1 MDKGAGGFWEEA
13 VGSFN
18 HLMEVAMKTE
28 KTPIQAQRTLARV
41 LQRNLSPAAVGEDGW
56 TDLHFAAVMGLS
68 ADCRALV
75 GQGVPV
81 DVRLRDDGLSL
92 TQDLMRTLKDLGLGF
107 TTWEREGDRPLHL
120 AAWANASATAGTLL
134 DCGANVNGKLVSGAT
149 PLSVAARFDSAATA
163 KVLLANGAD
172 LEVREFFRYTPLHT
186 AAFQRA
192 LATAK
197 LLVDAGADIGA
208 RAHDS
213 WTPLHV
219 AALFDATEVA
229 RLLLDCGA
237 DINALSKADGG
248 TPLDFAEC
256 RAATATAAMLRRR
269 GGDTTIDERTEMI
282 GVIDTK
288 LGGGWGVMQP
298 IYRRTK
304 KRRAPRRRRAV
315 G

>member
-1 MDKGAGGFWEEA
+1 
-13 VGSFN
+13 
-18 HLMEVAMKTE
+18 MKTDDSQSQ
-28 KTPIQAQRTLARV
+28 PALAQRTLAKV
-41 LQRNLSPAAVGEDGW
+41 LKRELSPATLGEDGW

-68 ADCRALV
+68 ADCQALV
-75 GQGVPV
+75 DKGVPV
-81 DVRLRDDGLSL
+81 DARLKDDGRSL
-92 TQDLMRTLKDLGLGF
+92 TAGLLRTLQDLGLSF

-120 AAWANASATAGTLL
+120 AAWANAPATAAALL
-134 DCGANVNGKLVSGAT
+134 DCGAKVNGKLASGAT

-163 KVLLANGAD
+163 EVLLANGAD
-172 LEVREFFRYTPLHT
+172 VRVREFFRYTPLHT
-186 AAFQRA
+186 AAFQRS

-197 LLVDAGADIGA
+197 LLVDAGADIA
-208 RAHDS
+208 ATAHDD

-237 DINALSKADGG
+237 DVNALSKADGG

-256 RAATATAAMLRRR
+256 RKATGTAAMLRRR
-269 GGDTTIDERTEMI
+269 GGDITIEERTEMV

-288 LGGGWGVMQP
+288 LGGGWGMMQP
-298 IYRRTK
+298 IYRRSK

>member
-1 MDKGAGGFWEEA
+1 MKINELQAGRA
-13 VGSFN
+13 
-18 HLMEVAMKTE
+18 L
-28 KTPIQAQRTLARV
+28 AQV
-41 LQRNLSPAAVGEDGW
+41 LKRELSPAAVGEDDW

-68 ADCRALV
+68 TDCQALV
-75 GQGVPV
+75 NGGVPV
-81 DVRLRDDGLSL
+81 DARLKDDGKSLSAE
-92 TQDLMRTLKDLGLGF
+92 LMRTLRDLGLGF

-120 AAWANASATAGTLL
+120 AAWANGPATAAALL
-134 DCGANVNGKLVSGAT
+134 DCGANVNGRLASGAT
-149 PLSVAARFDSAATA
+149 PLSVAARFDSAAA
-163 KVLLANGAD
+163 AEVLLASGAD
-172 LEVREFFRYTPLHT
+172 VRVREFFCYTPLHT
-186 AAFQRA
+186 AAFQRS

-197 LLVDAGADIGA
+197 LLVDAGADIAA
-208 RAHDS
+208 RAHDG

-219 AALFDATEVA
+219 AALFDATAVA

-237 DINALSKADGG
+237 DVNALSKADGG

-269 GGDTTIDERTEMI
+269 GGDVTVEEHTEMI

-288 LGGGWGVMQP
+288 LGGGWGVMRP

-304 KRRAPRRRRAV
+304 KRRAPRQRRAV

>member
-1 MDKGAGGFWEEA
+1 
-13 VGSFN
+13 
-18 HLMEVAMKTE
+18 MKTDDF
-28 KTPIQAQRTLARV
+28 QAQRTLAKV
-41 LQRNLSPAAVGEDGW
+41 LKRELSPATVGEDGW

-68 ADCRALV
+68 DDCRALV

-81 DVRLRDDGLSL
+81 DARLKDDGQSLSAG
-92 TQDLMRTLKDLGLGF
+92 LMRTLRDLSLEF
-107 TTWEREGDRPLHL
+107 TTWEREGDAPLHL
-120 AAWANASATAGTLL
+120 AAWANAPATAAALL
-134 DCGANVNGKLVSGAT
+134 GCGANVNGKLASGAT

-163 KVLLANGAD
+163 EVLLANGAD
-172 LEVREFFRYTPLHT
+172 VQVREFFRYTPLHT
-186 AAFQRA
+186 AAFQRS

-197 LLVDAGADIGA
+197 LLVDAGADIAA
-208 RAHDS
+208 RGHDN

-219 AALFDATEVA
+219 AALFDATDVA

-237 DINALSKADGG
+237 DINAVSEADGG
-248 TPLDFAEC
+248 TPLDFAEARSC
-256 RAATATAAMLRRR
+256 NATAAMLRRR
-269 GGDTTIDERTEMI
+269 GGDITVEERTEMI

-304 KRRAPRRRRAV
+304 KRRPPRRPRAV

>member
-1 MDKGAGGFWEEA
+1 
-13 VGSFN
+13 
-18 HLMEVAMKTE
+18 MKSDHSQSQ
-28 KTPIQAQRTLARV
+28 PALAQRTLAKV
-41 LQRNLSPAAVGEDGW
+41 LKRELSPATLGEDGW

-75 GQGVPV
+75 DQGVPV
-81 DVRLRDDGLSL
+81 DARLKDDGRSL
-92 TQDLMRTLKDLGLGF
+92 TAGLLRTLQDLGLGF
-107 TTWEREGDRPLHL
+107 STWEREGDRPLHL
-120 AAWANASATAGTLL
+120 AAWANAPATAAALL
-134 DCGANVNGKLVSGAT
+134 DCGAKVNGKLASGAT

-163 KVLLANGAD
+163 QVLLANGAD
-172 LEVREFFRYTPLHT
+172 VRVREFFRYTPLHT
-186 AAFQRA
+186 AAFQRS

-197 LLVDAGADIGA
+197 LLVDAGADIA
-208 RAHDS
+208 ATAHDD

-237 DINALSKADGG
+237 DVNALSKADGG

-256 RAATATAAMLRRR
+256 RKATATAAMLRRR
-269 GGDTTIDERTEMI
+269 GGDITIEERTEMV

-288 LGGGWGVMQP
+288 LGGGWGMMQP
-298 IYRRTK
+298 IYRRSK

>member
-1 MDKGAGGFWEEA
+1 
-13 VGSFN
+13 
-18 HLMEVAMKTE
+18 MKTDDF
-28 KTPIQAQRTLARV
+28 QAQRTLAKV
-41 LQRNLSPAAVGEDGW
+41 LKRELSPATVGEDGW

-68 ADCRALV
+68 DDCRALV

-81 DVRLRDDGLSL
+81 DARLKDDGNSL
-92 TQDLMRTLKDLGLGF
+92 TAGLLRTLRDLGLGF
-107 TTWEREGDRPLHL
+107 TTWEREGDAPLHL
-120 AAWANASATAGTLL
+120 AAWANAPATAGALL
-134 DCGANVNGKLVSGAT
+134 DCGANVNGKLASGAT

-163 KVLLANGAD
+163 EVLLANGAD
-172 LEVREFFRYTPLHT
+172 VGVREFFRYTPLHT
-186 AAFQRA
+186 AAFQRS

-197 LLVDAGADIGA
+197 LLVDAGADIA
-208 RAHDS
+208 AQAHDN

-219 AALFDATEVA
+219 AALFDATDVA

-237 DINALSKADGG
+237 DINALSKTDGG
-248 TPLDFAEC
+248 TPLDFAEA
-256 RAATATAAMLRRR
+256 RACSATVAMLRRR
-269 GGDTTIDERTEMI
+269 GGDITVEERTEMI

-298 IYRRTK
+298 IYRRSK

>member
-1 MDKGAGGFWEEA
+1 MRTDNTQA
-13 VGSFN
+13 
-18 HLMEVAMKTE
+18 
-28 KTPIQAQRTLARV
+28 QAQRTLVKV
-41 LQRNLSPAAVGEDGW
+41 LKRDLSPATADEDGW
-56 TDLHFAAVMGLS
+56 TDLHFTAVMGLS

-75 GQGVPV
+75 ERGVPI
-81 DVRLRDDGLSL
+81 DVRLKDDGKSL
-92 TQDLMRTLKDLGLGF
+92 AAGLMRTLRDLGLGF

-120 AAWANASATAGTLL
+120 AAWANAPATAATLL
-134 DCGANVNGKLVSGAT
+134 DCGANVNGKLASGAT

-163 KVLLANGAD
+163 EVLLANGAD
-172 LEVREFFRYTPLHT
+172 VRVREFFRYTPLHT
-186 AAFQRA
+186 AAFQRS

-197 LLVDAGADIGA
+197 LLVDAGADIAA
-208 RAHDS
+208 RAHDD

-219 AALFDATEVA
+219 AALFDATPVA

-237 DINALSKADGG
+237 DVNALSEADGG
-248 TPLDFAEC
+248 TPLDFAES
-256 RAATATAAMLRRR
+256 RKATATAAMLRRR
-269 GGDTTIDERTEMI
+269 GGDITIEERTEMV

-304 KRRAPRRRRAV
+304 KRRAPRRRRAA